1 MDLMNPHF
9 TPSIPIYKTQ
19 VTNYVYFFY
28 KIQFIMFLVLIIFIL
43 EIPLINRRERM
54 YWQTIRIKIN
64 IIDKDNFGKKL

>member
-54 YWQTIRIKIN
+54 Y
-64 IIDKDNFGKKL
+64 